1 MFWDGALLL
10 CLNSWAEVTP
20 LHQTQVPGITGIA
33 NSPGLV
39 ASLFLMQERK
49 SSLLIKF
56 HSLRPPAFLLLSCGT
71 SSHTV
76 MSVEM
81 NSCHGDAIATQSL
94 DSVPQIGAEQG
105 KDGFLLVL
113 GFNEAHHVLWSSIVL
128 CIGAAQTTTYIC
140 ICSQTKSRC
149 YFKNYTFKTLLQCG
163 QTSP

>member
-1 MFWDGALLL
+1 M

-81 NSCHGDAIATQSL
+81 NSCQGDPIATQSL

-113 GFNEAHHVLWSSIVL
+113 GFNEAHHVL
-128 CIGAAQTTTYIC
+128 
-140 ICSQTKSRC
+140 
-149 YFKNYTFKTLLQCG
+149 
-163 QTSP
+163 